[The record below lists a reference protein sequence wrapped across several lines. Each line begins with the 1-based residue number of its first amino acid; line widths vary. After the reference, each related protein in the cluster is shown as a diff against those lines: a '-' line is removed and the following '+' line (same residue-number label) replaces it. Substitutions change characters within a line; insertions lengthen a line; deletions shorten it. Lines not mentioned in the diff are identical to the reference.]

1 MLALIC
7 ARHVSLRDIEK
18 GKYPEEYFPFC
29 FVEQT
34 TLKRYLF
41 KANPKISFSS

>member
-7 ARHVSLRDIEK
+7 VRHVSLRDIEK
-18 GKYPEEYFPFC
+18 GKYPEEYFPFY

-34 TLKRYLF
+34 T
-41 KANPKISFSS
+41 